1 MRITLLI
8 LLMIFQPVVA
18 FNQKAGGQTA
28 PAFSLKDLKGKRAR
42 LSDYKGKVVLV
53 NFWATWCAPCRAEMP
68 DLVRWQNEYKDQ
80 GLQIIGI
87 TYPPYR
93 TIQVREAARRL
104 KINYPILFG
113 TDEVAALYDAGE
125 VLPFTVIIDR
135 DGNIRDRIKGI
146 IDAEEFEQKIK
157 PLLQTT
163 SKTVRVA
170 PRVTQAGF
178 EVWRPLPSLSS
189 DRSMCK
195 QGRATFRSTPRST
208 HLALRETSCLR
219 AATPKARA

>member
-1 MRITLLI
+1 MSAREFETSHRRDKAEAGVQGSRGAGEPRSVLPRSSAPLLLCFCI
-8 LLMIFQPVVA
+8 LCVSAMNLLASPYIQLKSDLVIVQPPVA

-68 DLVRWQNEYKDQ
+68 DLIRWQNEYKDQ

-87 TYPPYR
+87 TFQPYR
-93 TIQVREAARRL
+93 AVDVRGVARKL
-104 KINYPILFG
+104 KINYPILLG

-125 VLPFTVIIDR
+125 VLPTTIIIDR
-135 DGNIRDRIKGI
+135 NGNIRDRIKGI

-163 SKTVRVA
+163 SNTAK
-170 PRVTQAGF
+170 
-178 EVWRPLPSLSS
+178 
-189 DRSMCK
+189 
-195 QGRATFRSTPRST
+195 
-208 HLALRETSCLR
+208 
-219 AATPKARA
+219 